1 MRWRV
6 SLGLALVAVTC
17 ARADVIEFTDRDEW
31 IAAAGSFT
39 TIDFTGFPHGTPIT
53 DQYADLGVMFTGG
66 LEHIFFS
73 SAFLNDGVGL
83 VSNFADIQA
92 EFATP
97 QFWIAVDFPGI
108 LQFELYSGGQ
118 LIYTSS
124 DFGVGGP
131 GNFAGLVATEPFDR
145 ANILDPTGGTIG
157 IDDLHFG
164 PPIPG
169 PPAFALL
176 GIAGLHLRRQRDRLR
191 PRE

>member
-6 SLGLALVAVTC
+6 SLGLALTAGMC

-31 IAAAGSFT
+31 IAAAGRFT
-39 TIDFTGFPHGTPIT
+39 TIDFTGFPEGTDIT
-53 DQYADLGVMFTGG
+53 DQYSDLGVTFTGG
-66 LEHIFFS
+66 LEHI
-73 SAFLNDGVGL
+73 ALNDNTFPNDGAGL
-83 VSNFADIQA
+83 RSSFADIQA

-108 LQFELYSGGQ
+108 LQFELYSGGL

-124 DFGVGGP
+124 AFGVGGP
-131 GNFAGLVATEPFDR
+131 GNFGGLVSTEPFDR
-145 ANILDPTGGTIG
+145 ANILDPTGGTIA

-169 PPAFALL
+169 PPALALL
-176 GIAGLHLRRQRDRLR
+176 GLAGFYLRRRRD
-191 PRE
+191 